1 MARIAGIQIEKDSK
15 GHMTYARINL
25 KKHKDLFPYLEQKG
39 AIEEDEFDKLAKDC
53 ITGDELRAEMS
64 KRIATY
70 PERLKK
76 MKAK

>member
-39 AIEEDEFDKLAKDC
+39 VIEEEIIMFPLFLFLIK
-53 ITGDELRAEMS
+53 
-64 KRIATY
+64 
-70 PERLKK
+70 
-76 MKAK
+76 